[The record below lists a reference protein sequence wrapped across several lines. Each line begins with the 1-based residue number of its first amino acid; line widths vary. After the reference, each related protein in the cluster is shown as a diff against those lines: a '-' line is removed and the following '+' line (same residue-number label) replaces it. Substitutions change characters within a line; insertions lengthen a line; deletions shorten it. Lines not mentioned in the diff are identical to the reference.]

1 MSGAAEVSAARRRV
15 EAARDELRRLRSSDP
30 AAAAAVRAV
39 RLTVR
44 TLEDFWL
51 PAISLAEREA
61 EARSGDAAGDREGRG
76 GTNRRADGPGG

>member
-1 MSGAAEVSAARRRV
+1 MIAVSRTART
-15 EAARDELRRLRSSDP
+15 
-30 AAAAAVRAV
+30 AAAAAGS
-39 RLTVR
+39 
-44 TLEDFWL
+44 LEDFWL